1 MNLIIEKKQ
10 LVDFDQKSILRV
22 FNPLE
27 GEISLHWRAMG
38 KGRTRIS
45 SSSRPPHSF
54 LPSLARKFT
63 FTSRGLRVS
72 VFPRKFPRGRYDGC
86 INNTGV
92 SEFLFG
98 LHAGLL
104 ATLYIPSDC
113 ALFSSCFHALY
124 LGHPVNIRSSKVFIL
139 PSKFYLEGDRRDF
152 VRVSLSTPIYT
163 Q

>member
-22 FNPLE
+22 FNPPK
-27 GEISLHWRAMG
+27 GKISLHWRAMG

-63 FTSRGLRVS
+63 FTSRGLR
-72 VFPRKFPRGRYDGC
+72 GRYDGC

-92 SEFLFG
+92 SEFLFD

>member
-1 MNLIIEKKQ
+1 M
-10 LVDFDQKSILRV
+10 DFDQKSILRV

-27 GEISLHWRAMG
+27 GKISLHWRAMG

-92 SEFLFG
+92 SEFLFD

-124 LGHPVNIRSSKVFIL
+124 LGHPVNPIEQGFYSSIEILSRRGSKGFCSRIFIHADL
-139 PSKFYLEGDRRDF
+139 HA
-152 VRVSLSTPIYT
+152 VM
-163 Q
+163 

>member
-1 MNLIIEKKQ
+1 MIEKKE
-10 LVDFDQKSILRV
+10 LMDFYQKSILRV

-92 SEFLFG
+92 SEFLRFTRRLISNFVYSEWLRTFFLLFSCSLFRPSRKYPIEQG
-98 LHAGLL
+98 FYSSIEILSRRGSKGFCSRIFIHADLHA
-104 ATLYIPSDC
+104 
-113 ALFSSCFHALY
+113 
-124 LGHPVNIRSSKVFIL
+124 VM
-139 PSKFYLEGDRRDF
+139 
-152 VRVSLSTPIYT
+152 
-163 Q
+163 